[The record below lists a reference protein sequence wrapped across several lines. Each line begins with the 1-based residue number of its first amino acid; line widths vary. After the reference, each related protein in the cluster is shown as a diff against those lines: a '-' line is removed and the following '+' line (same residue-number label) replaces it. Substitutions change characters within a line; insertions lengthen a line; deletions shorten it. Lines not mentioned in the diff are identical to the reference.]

1 MREGSKVRTIGGK
14 DSPRREIIDEK
25 SDMATDSRELNLGA
39 WALARSGLAHSLA
52 KRLGLEPPTP
62 KRRVIKVSLL
72 VIATWLPLVVLAALH
87 GHAWSGSVGIPLLLD
102 PVVHSRFLFVV
113 PLLELAQI
121 FVESSLRVQISHFLN
136 SGLIPDRQFA
146 EYKTVVAEITRWRSA
161 PVVEV
166 ILAIL
171 AVVFS
176 VLIRT
181 VFDVR
186 AGDSS
191 WQRLG
196 TTLTPAG
203 WWYVLV
209 SLPVLY
215 FFLFCWAWFFLLW
228 AWFLFRTSR
237 FDLELTP
244 THPDR
249 AGGLGFLGWGMASFG
264 LVVLA
269 ISAVLSG
276 SLAREIIHAGS
287 SLNSIKYHVI
297 IFVIIVLAILHAPLL
312 VYTGR
317 LARCRFRGLL
327 QFGALIWAHDHE
339 FDEKWIKNPGKKDET
354 LLGSRDVASLGA
366 ISRAF
371 EHIDEMLLMP
381 FDKKASMVLVLAALL
396 PMIPLLGTSVPLGD
410 ILKALGEFLV

>member
-1 MREGSKVRTIGGK
+1 MTTES
-14 DSPRREIIDEK
+14 
-25 SDMATDSRELNLGA
+25 SDPELSDQL
-39 WALARSGLAHSLA
+39 LARAGFAHALA

-62 KRRVIKVSLL
+62 ARRLIKVTLL
-72 VIATWLPLVVLAALH
+72 VIATWLPLVILAALR
-87 GHAWSGSVGIPLLLD
+87 GHAWSGRVAIPLLLD

-113 PLLELAQI
+113 PVLELAQI
-121 FVESSLRVQISHFLN
+121 VVETSLRVQMRHFLS
-136 SGLIPDRQFA
+136 SGLIPQRQRP
-146 EYKTVVAEITRWRSA
+146 EYRSVVADVTRLRNA
-161 PVVEV
+161 HLVEV
-166 ILAIL
+166 ALLIL

-176 VLIRT
+176 MLIRA
-181 VFDVR
+181 VGNVR
-186 AGDSS
+186 IQGSN
-191 WQRLG
+191 WQRVG
-196 TTLTPAG
+196 DALTPAG

-215 FFLFCWAWFFLLW
+215 FFLLCWAWLFLLW

-237 FDLELTP
+237 LDLELTA

-249 AGGLGFLGWGMASFG
+249 AGGLGFLGWGMASFA

-287 SLNSIKYHVI
+287 SLGDIKYHVI
-297 IFVIIVLAILHAPLL
+297 IFVVIVMVVLHAPLL

-327 QFGALIWAHDHE
+327 DFGALIWAHDHD
-339 FDEKWIKNPGKKDET
+339 FDEKWIKNPTSQRES

-366 ISRAF
+366 IARVF
-371 EHIDEMLLMP
+371 EHIDQMLLMP
-381 FDKKASMVLVLAALL
+381 FDKKASLVLVLAAIL
-396 PMIPLLGTSVPLGD
+396 PMIPLLGNFHSAGRDPESTGRVSGLTG
-410 ILKALGEFLV
+410 GESNLRRASANVL

>member
-1 MREGSKVRTIGGK
+1 
-14 DSPRREIIDEK
+14 
-25 SDMATDSRELNLGA
+25 MATDSADLDLGA
-39 WALARSGLAHSLA
+39 YALARGGLAHALA

-62 KRRVIKVSLL
+62 ARRVIKVSLL
-72 VIATWLPLVVLAALH
+72 VVATWLPLVILSALH
-87 GHAWSGSVGIPLLLD
+87 GHAWTGRVAIPLLLD
-102 PVVHSRFLFVV
+102 PVVHTRFLFVV

-121 FVESSLRVQISHFLN
+121 FVETSLRVQIRHFLV
-136 SGLIPDRQFA
+136 SGLIPDRQRP
-146 EYKTVVAEITRWRSA
+146 EYKAVVAEVTRLRNT

-166 ILAIL
+166 TLAVL

-176 VLIRT
+176 VLLRT
-181 VFDVR
+181 VGNVR
-186 AGDSS
+186 MDGSS

-196 TTLTPAG
+196 DTLTPAG

-215 FFLFCWAWFFLLW
+215 FFLFCWAWLFLLW
-228 AWFLFRTSR
+228 AYFLFRTSR
-237 FDLELTP
+237 LDLELTA

-287 SLNSIKYHVI
+287 SLGSVKYHVI
-297 IFVIIVLAILHAPLL
+297 IFVIIVMVILHAPLL

-327 QFGALIWAHDHE
+327 DFGALIWSHDHD
-339 FDEKWIKNPGKKDET
+339 FDEKWIKNLGKKGES

>member
-1 MREGSKVRTIGGK
+1 
-14 DSPRREIIDEK
+14 
-25 SDMATDSRELNLGA
+25 MATESSDLELERSC
-39 WALARSGLAHSLA
+39 ARPGGLAHALA

-62 KRRVIKVSLL
+62 ARRLMKVSLL
-72 VIATWLPLVVLAALH
+72 VVATWLPLVILSAFS
-87 GHAWSGSVGIPLLLD
+87 GHAWSGRVAIPLLLD

-121 FVESSLRVQISHFLN
+121 FVETSLRVQMRHFLD
-136 SGLIPDRQFA
+136 SGLIPERQRP
-146 EYKTVVAEITRWRSA
+146 EYRSVVAEITRLRNT

-166 ILAIL
+166 ALVVL

-181 VFDVR
+181 VGNCSID
-186 AGDSS
+186 GSS

-196 TTLTPAG
+196 DTLTPAG

-215 FFLFCWAWFFLLW
+215 FFLLCWAWLFLLW

-237 FDLELTP
+237 LDLELTA

-287 SLNSIKYHVI
+287 SLGSIKYHVI
-297 IFVIIVLAILHAPLL
+297 IFVIIVMVILHAPLL
-312 VYTGR
+312 VYTGP
-317 LARCRFRGLL
+317 A
-327 QFGALIWAHDHE
+327 GAV
-339 FDEKWIKNPGKKDET
+339 P
-354 LLGSRDVASLGA
+354 V
-366 ISRAF
+366 SRASRLRSA
-371 EHIDEMLLMP
+371 D
-381 FDKKASMVLVLAALL
+381 
-396 PMIPLLGTSVPLGD
+396 LGPRPRV
-410 ILKALGEFLV
+410 

>member
-1 MREGSKVRTIGGK
+1 MTTES
-14 DSPRREIIDEK
+14 
-25 SDMATDSRELNLGA
+25 SDPELSDQLLSRA
-39 WALARSGLAHSLA
+39 GLAHALA
-52 KRLGLEPPTP
+52 TRLGLEPPTP
-62 KRRVIKVSLL
+62 ARRVIKVSLL
-72 VIATWLPLVVLAALH
+72 VVATWLPLVVLAAFS
-87 GHAWSGSVGIPLLLD
+87 GHAWSGRVAMPLLLD

-113 PLLELAQI
+113 PVLELAQI
-121 FVESSLRVQISHFLN
+121 FVEKSLRVQMRHFLN
-136 SGLIPDRQFA
+136 SGLIPERQRPQ
-146 EYKTVVAEITRWRSA
+146 YRSVVAEVTRLRNA
-161 PVVEV
+161 PVVEGV
-166 ILAIL
+166 LLIL
-171 AVVFS
+171 AVALS
-176 VLIRT
+176 MLLRT
-181 VFDVR
+181 FGNMR
-186 AGDSS
+186 IQGSN

-196 TTLTPAG
+196 EALTPAG

-215 FFLFCWAWFFLLW
+215 FFLLCWAWLFLLW

-237 FDLELTP
+237 LDLELTA

-287 SLNSIKYHVI
+287 SLGDIKYHVI
-297 IFVIIVLAILHAPLL
+297 IFVIIVMVVLHAPLL

-327 QFGALIWAHDHE
+327 DFGALIWAHDHE
-339 FDEKWIKNPGKKDET
+339 FDEKWIKQPGRKPES

-371 EHIDEMLLMP
+371 EHIDRMFLMP
-381 FDKKASMVLVLAALL
+381 FDKKATLVLVLAATL
-396 PMIPLLGTSVPLGD
+396 PMVPLLGTSVSLGE
-410 ILKALGEFLV
+410 IMKALGEFLV